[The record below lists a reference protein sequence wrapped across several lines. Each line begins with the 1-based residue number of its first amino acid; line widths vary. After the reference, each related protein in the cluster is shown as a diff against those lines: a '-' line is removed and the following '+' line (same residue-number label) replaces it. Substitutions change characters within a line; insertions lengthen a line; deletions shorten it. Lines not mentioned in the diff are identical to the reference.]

1 MRSRKPE
8 DGLVPGLGT
17 PVQIQTHHTLSQGHR
32 ERAHKETSLVVL
44 WLRRRTPSTGGLG
57 SIPGHGTR
65 SHIPQLKIPCATT
78 MIKDPACS
86 K

>member
-8 DGLVPGLGT
+8 DGFVTGLWT
-17 PVQIQTHHTLSQGHR
+17 PVQIQTHHTASQGHQ
-32 ERAHKETSLVVL
+32 ERAHKETSLVIL
-44 WLRRRTPSTGGLG
+44 WLRHRAPSPGGLG

-65 SHIPQLKIPCATT
+65 SHIPQLKIPRATT